1 MSMAASSGGV
11 GGGDDGINQKYMND
25 EENEESGDEGGSD
38 DSDDSDSEDGDPS
51 ILYPDP
57 LSLIDS
63 NADLDAVLAAKTIG
77 EAIQLLCPNMPGLPC
92 KQRGKYKKRR
102 NLTEEEKDQVSIL
115 RSTAVFIFDH

>member
-1 MSMAASSGGV
+1 MSMAAS
-11 GGGDDGINQKYMND
+11 GGDDRGFNIPRD
-25 EENEESGDEGGSD
+25 EEENEESGEEGGSD

-102 NLTEEEKDQVSIL
+102 NLSEEEKDQVNN
-115 RSTAVFIFDH
+115 V